1 MVCDINE
8 NCLKRF
14 ACPVNRTVSTK
25 SEKLEENLD
34 SV

>member
-8 NCLKRF
+8 NCLKSF
-14 ACPVNRTVSTK
+14 ACPVNGTVSTK
-25 SEKLEENLD
+25 SEKLEKGLD